1 MSAFGSDLFRFGLD
15 PASPPDQAQ
24 WENLC
29 RLLRAIVK
37 NPYLQIGTENSQI
50 VFPPTPAA
58 GARAAT
64 EASPD
69 LPFCYKFMD
78 GSTKKLRGGIVIGGE
93 TNQVIGDI
101 TLANTATDNTFL
113 WIRVNF
119 KANMADHVLLPGVE
133 KITAAATGS
142 GTTVPDNVIPTIA
155 APTGKIYILLG
166 HYFNDIF
173 TPDAC
178 GNFVIGHC
186 PGAITAS
193 RA

>member
-37 NPYLQIGTENSQI
+37 NPHLQIGTENSQI
-50 VFPPTPAA
+50 VFPVTPAV
-58 GARAAT
+58 GARAGTTQA
-64 EASPD
+64 D

-78 GSTKKLRGGIVIGGE
+78 GSTKKLRGGIVTGGE
-93 TNQVIGDI
+93 TNEVIGDI

-113 WIRVNF
+113 WIHVTF
-119 KANMADHVLLPGVE
+119 EANMADDVLLPGVE
-133 KITAAATGS
+133 NITAAATGS

-155 APTGKIYILLG
+155 DPTGEIYILLG
-166 HYFNDIF
+166 HYFNNLF